1 MFGTMY
7 NNCRHGSQNYE
18 LFQWLYYYGI
28 YFFDLPC
35 FNKCSR
41 HNLSLYQ
48 ALVDLHT
55 MANDLI
61 RPAVTL
67 YRETDPKIDMMAPV
81 TTMNRIAQV
90 ACERIILMM
99 NNTGLVKERR
109 LSSMNQVLTYLIGRH
124 DDIGLSGDRGD
135 LYRRK
140 LAEQIFLAFAI
151 NGVDHNNVVV
161 IVESAIQLEQ
171 ETRRILMGSANTRF
185 SAPGVRID
193 EQVLNILARI
203 AEIF

>member
-1 MFGTMY
+1 
-7 NNCRHGSQNYE
+7 
-18 LFQWLYYYGI
+18 
-28 YFFDLPC
+28 
-35 FNKCSR
+35 
-41 HNLSLYQ
+41 
-48 ALVDLHT
+48 
-55 MANDLI
+55 
-61 RPAVTL
+61 
-67 YRETDPKIDMMAPV
+67 
-81 TTMNRIAQV
+81 
-90 ACERIILMM
+90 M

-124 DDIGLSGDRGD
+124 DDVGLSGDRGD

-203 AEIF
+203 AEIL

>member
-1 MFGTMY
+1 MSY
-7 NNCRHGSQNYE
+7 
-18 LFQWLYYYGI
+18 
-28 YFFDLPC
+28 
-35 FNKCSR
+35 
-41 HNLSLYQ
+41 
-48 ALVDLHT
+48 A
-55 MANDLI
+55 MAHDLI

-67 YRETDPKIDMMAPV
+67 YRETDPKIDMMAAV
-81 TTMNRIAQV
+81 TAMNRIAQV

-109 LSSMNQVLTYLIGRH
+109 LSSMDQVVTYLIGNH

-140 LAEQIFLAFAI
+140 LAEQIFLAFAVD
-151 NGVDHNNVVV
+151 GVDHNNVVV
-161 IVESAIQLEQ
+161 IVEAAIKLER
-171 ETRRILMGSANTRF
+171 ETRRILMNSADTRY
-185 SAPGVRID
+185 SAPGVKID

>member
-1 MFGTMY
+1 MAFCNLNRKRKY
-7 NNCRHGSQNYE
+7 EINVQSNNISFTRECDIQTYIHGAQNEY
-18 LFQWLYYYGI
+18 LSV
-28 YFFDLPC
+28 FFFPV
-35 FNKCSR
+35 NKYKYLKS
-41 HNLSLYQ
+41 NFLSL
-48 ALVDLHT
+48 
-55 MANDLI
+55 NI
-61 RPAVTL
+61 
-67 YRETDPKIDMMAPV
+67 K
-81 TTMNRIAQV
+81 V

-124 DDIGLSGDRGD
+124 DDVGLSGDRGD

>member
-1 MFGTMY
+1 MLFCNLNRKRKY
-7 NNCRHGSQNYE
+7 EINVQSNNISFTRECDIHGAQNEY
-18 LFQWLYYYGI
+18 LSV
-28 YFFDLPC
+28 FFFPV
-35 FNKCSR
+35 NKYKYWKS
-41 HNLSLYQ
+41 NFLSL
-48 ALVDLHT
+48 
-55 MANDLI
+55 NI
-61 RPAVTL
+61 
-67 YRETDPKIDMMAPV
+67 K
-81 TTMNRIAQV
+81 V